1 MPDMGSL
8 EGKVAV
14 VTGAAQGIGAAYA
27 RRLAEIGAAVVV
39 ADIDGEGAGQ
49 TAKQLVADGLR
60 AVARRVDIAD
70 AASTAE
76 LAASVVDELGSIDV
90 LVNNAAIYKGLQM
103 EVAEDIELDYWRR
116 MVDVNISGT
125 YYMCRAVIPQMRRQ
139 RSGRI
144 VNQSSIAHYIAAPMA
159 LHYCTTKGAVVA
171 MTKALASELGED
183 NIRVNCIAPGIIG
196 TEATLTS
203 VPPMLQDMLVMQA
216 ALGRMGTPEDLLG
229 ALEFLC
235 TSASEYVTG
244 QTLVVDGGVFK
255 LG

>member
-1 MPDMGSL
+1 MGAL
-8 EGKVAV
+8 DGKVAI

-27 RRLAEIGAAVVV
+27 RRLAELGASVVV
-39 ADIDGEGAGQ
+39 ADIDGDGAEQ
-49 TAKQLVADGLR
+49 TAKQLVADGHK
-60 AVARRVDIAD
+60 AVAEQIDISD
-70 AASTAE
+70 AANAE
-76 LAASVVDELGSIDV
+76 AMVNRVVEQLGSIDV

-103 EVAEDIELDYWRR
+103 DVAEDIDLDYWRR

-125 YYMCRAVIPQMRRQ
+125 YYMCRAVIPHMRRQ
-139 RSGRI
+139 ESGKI

-183 NIRVNCIAPGIIG
+183 NIHVNCIAPGIIG
-196 TEATLTS
+196 TEATMQS
-203 VPPMLQDMLVMQA
+203 VPSMMQDMLIMQA
-216 ALGRMGTPEDLLG
+216 PLKRMGTPEDLLG

-235 TSASEYVTG
+235 TPASAYVTG

>member
-1 MPDMGSL
+1 MGRL
-8 EGKVAV
+8 DGKVAI
-14 VTGAAQGIGAAYA
+14 VTGAAQGIGEAYA
-27 RRLAEIGAAVVV
+27 RHLAGLGATVVV
-39 ADIDGEGAGQ
+39 ADIDSERAEQ
-49 TAKQLVADGLR
+49 TAKQLVADGFS
-60 AVARRVDIAD
+60 AVAERVDISDSAS
-70 AASTAE
+70 AAALAE
-76 LAASVVDELGSIDV
+76 SVVERSGSIDV

-103 EVAEDIELDYWRR
+103 DVAEEIDLDYWRR
-116 MVDVNISGT
+116 MVDVNINGT

-139 RSGRI
+139 QSGKI

-183 NIRVNCIAPGIIG
+183 NIYVNAIAPGIIG
-196 TEATLTS
+196 TEATMTS
-203 VPPMLQDMLVMQA
+203 VPAMMQDMLVMQA
-216 ALGRMGTPEDLLG
+216 PIKRMGTPEDLLG

-235 TSASEYVTG
+235 TSASDYVTG